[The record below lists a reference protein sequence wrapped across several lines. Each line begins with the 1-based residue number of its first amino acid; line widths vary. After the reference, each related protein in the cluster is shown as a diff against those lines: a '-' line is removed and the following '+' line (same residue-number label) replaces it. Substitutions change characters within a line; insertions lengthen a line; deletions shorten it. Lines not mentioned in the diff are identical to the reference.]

1 MEIGTPARKIEA
13 ETNWF
18 KQLPAQ
24 LKRFTPQLISSGYTE
39 QNKPFYETE
48 YLPILPL
55 NEIFVHGKNP
65 ITYWEKI
72 LSLISYYMNVSRK
85 CFPMENNAKIE
96 KIRTNSTALYAD
108 KPMKDWR
115 TMQKNQINLDEKTRY
130 SRTDLPSLREIAK
143 ECIEATLALPEV
155 PAITHGD
162 LCFSNIIYDAR
173 SNNIKVI
180 DP

>member
-1 MEIGTPARKIEA
+1 MRKSKK
-13 ETNWF
+13 F
-18 KQLPAQ
+18 AQ
-24 LKRFTPQLISSGYTE
+24 IQPHFMRI
-39 QNKPFYETE
+39 
-48 YLPILPL
+48 
-55 NEIFVHGKNP
+55 
-65 ITYWEKI
+65 
-72 LSLISYYMNVSRK
+72 
-85 CFPMENNAKIE
+85 
-96 KIRTNSTALYAD
+96 

-155 PAITHGD
+155 PAITHED
-162 LCFSNIIYDAR
+162 LCFSNIMYDAR